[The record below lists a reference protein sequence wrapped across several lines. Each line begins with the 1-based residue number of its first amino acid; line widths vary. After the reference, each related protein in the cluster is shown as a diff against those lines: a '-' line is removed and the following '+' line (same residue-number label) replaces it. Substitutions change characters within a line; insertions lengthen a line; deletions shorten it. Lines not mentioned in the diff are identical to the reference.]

1 MESGKFIEGGKC
13 FHFNSSAG
21 LMDFSS
27 LYQLLLRRVVYFT
40 LASHCY
46 ANIRD
51 SLTVNPLCSRCNT
64 LAAEAQMR
72 LRMSV

>member
-27 LYQLLLRRVVYFT
+27 LYLLRRVVYFT
-40 LASHCY
+40 LASHGN

-51 SLTVNPLCSRCNT
+51 SLTVNPPCSRCNT